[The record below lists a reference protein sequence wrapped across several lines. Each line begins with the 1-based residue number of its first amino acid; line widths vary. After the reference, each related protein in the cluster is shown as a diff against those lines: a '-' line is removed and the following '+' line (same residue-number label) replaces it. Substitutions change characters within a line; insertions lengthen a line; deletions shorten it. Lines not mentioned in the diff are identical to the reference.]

1 MWDRYVQ
8 SYFQSDTLINSLIRI
23 CSWSAAI
30 CSAFFHIAEH
40 KHSDVQQKSMQWQA
54 STVAEKTAVKCD
66 QWCQTRYQLIFIVR
80 HTVYRNSLL
89 LSASNLTCRTSEY
102 WCNVFC
108 TFPRSSATSAA
119 ERFFDVSVV
128 KALQSQAPFDC
139 VKCAACSLL
148 NIC

>member
-1 MWDRYVQ
+1 MRSVCLVWLPKW
-8 SYFQSDTLINSLIRI
+8 YFNKIFNQNLFSLFALF
-23 CSWSAAI
+23 SHSV
-30 CSAFFHIAEH
+30 ED
-40 KHSDVQQKSMQWQA
+40 KHSDVHQKLLQCQA
-54 STVAEKTAVKCD
+54 SIAAEKTAVKCD
-66 QWCQTRYQLIFIVR
+66 RRCQTRHQLIFRVR
-80 HTVYRNSLL
+80 HTVYRKSLL
-89 LSASNLTCRTSEY
+89 LSASDLTCRISEY
-102 WCNVFC
+102 WCNVFR

>member
-1 MWDRYVQ
+1 MR
-8 SYFQSDTLINSLIRI
+8 SA
-23 CSWSAAI
+23 CSVLLPNWQFNYI
-30 CSAFFHIAEH
+30 FNKNLFLERCCLLRFFHIVEH
-40 KHSDVQQKSMQWQA
+40 KRSDVHQELMRCQA
-54 STVAEKTAVKCD
+54 CTVAEKTAVKRD

-89 LSASNLTCRTSEY
+89 LSASDLTCRISEY